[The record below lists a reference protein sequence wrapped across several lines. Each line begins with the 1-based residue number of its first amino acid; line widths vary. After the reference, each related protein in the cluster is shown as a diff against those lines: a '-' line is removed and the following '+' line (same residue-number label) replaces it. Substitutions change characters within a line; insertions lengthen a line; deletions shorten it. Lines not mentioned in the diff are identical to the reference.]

1 MGRTPATAVEAAAGC
16 PGVAGGAGPGRRLL
30 AHPPGLGPGAEGR
43 VRVGEA
49 ALSPRRRLSP
59 RGAPAGASPEG
70 GEPPRELGSRAIQQQ
85 EPGPELQTSP
95 RKASQGNRQGGE
107 PDAIDSPFTEAP
119 ASGRK
124 DLKCNDLI
132 MGGALPSKEEAN
144 ERIRPPSETPH
155 PSLARHPRPS
165 VTPAGQAAARPHS
178 HLLAAWVT
186 LQPSG
191 TEASRTQILW
201 NLGAAVPT
209 KHQGAWLQ
217 IQRNQAGP
225 WLSCTPLSPP
235 PHQAA
240 WHANEDPSA

>member
-1 MGRTPATAVEAAAGC
+1 MWAGHQPPLSRQQPGAQGWLGEQDPAAASSHTL
-16 PGVAGGAGPGRRLL
+16 PGS
-30 AHPPGLGPGAEGR
+30 GLGQRAGSVSG
-43 VRVGEA
+43 
-49 ALSPRRRLSP
+49 RRLSP

-95 RKASQGNRQGGE
+95 RKASQGNRQEGE

-144 ERIRPPSETPH
+144 ERICPPSEMPH
-155 PSLARHPRPS
+155 PSLARHRRPS

-235 PHQAA
+235 PHRAA
-240 WHANEDPSA
+240 WRANEDPGA